1 MTRQMD
7 KIKPAQKKVHSQR
20 KEQPDTRTVTIR
32 IPTDKY
38 NKLKAAGG
46 TFRHYLEKAVI
57 ETIDLIE
64 PTKRTK

>member
-20 KEQPDTRTVTIR
+20 KLQPDTKVITIR

-46 TFRHYLEKAVI
+46 TFRQYLEKAVL

-64 PTKRTK
+64 PTKGTR